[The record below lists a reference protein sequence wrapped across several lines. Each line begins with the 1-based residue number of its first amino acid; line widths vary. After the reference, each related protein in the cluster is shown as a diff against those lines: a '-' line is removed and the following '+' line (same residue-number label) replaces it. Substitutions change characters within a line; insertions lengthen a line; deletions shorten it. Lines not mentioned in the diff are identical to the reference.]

1 LHAVTCGDFLTNY
14 SIPSVILN
22 LFSTRSAGNSYCETT
37 HVSGTGIRRFSF
49 IAGVLLIVILIAR
62 SALAQQYFIST
73 IAGGAPPVTPAAA
86 VEVSIGKPSG
96 VATDSAGNLYFTS
109 LNCVFKVATSGRL
122 TLVAGNSRAG
132 YSGDGGPAIAAQLNS
147 PWGVAFDRADNLYI
161 ADTGNSRIRRVSPA
175 GLITSVAGNGT
186 QGFSGDGGPAAAAQ
200 LNLPEGVAVD
210 AGGNIYIA
218 DTGNS
223 LVRQVAPT
231 GIIVTFAGK
240 GGPGYYGD
248 GGPATLAQVSNPEG
262 LAVDASGDL
271 FIADTVND
279 AIRMVSPGGTIST
292 VAGNG
297 SNNLAG
303 GGFAGD
309 GGPATSAELDAPEG
323 VAVDASGNLY
333 IADSQNYRI
342 REVSGS
348 SGIIATIAGV
358 GDPGYSGDGGA
369 ATSAQMSSPSSIA
382 ADANGN
388 VYFADRANARVR
400 RISSGG
406 GTISTAAGTG
416 TSGYSGDGGP
426 ALDAQLDS
434 PSAVAMGERNIYIA
448 DTGNSRVRRISSGG
462 TITTLAG
469 NGTPGYSGD
478 GGPAAGAQLNFPEA
492 VAADS
497 AGNVYIS
504 DTGNGRVRK
513 ISAGG
518 VISSIAGDGST
529 GYSGDGGPATSAALN
544 YPTGLALDAAGNLY
558 IADSG
563 NSRIRKV
570 STKGVITTVAGSRTL
585 GYAGDGGPATSAA
598 LNYPYGVALDAAG
611 DLYIADTG
619 NSVIREVSAGVINT
633 VAGKAKSSGY
643 TGDGGPAIA
652 AQLDNP
658 YSVATDSKGDVFIVD
673 TGNGVI
679 RELTP
684 NGNIETVAGGGSS
697 YPGDGGPAT
706 NALLTNLAGLA
717 VDASGNLYTTDSRSS
732 LRHMK
737 PTNRSVL
744 IGAVTDAATERAG
757 AISAGK
763 IVVIYGAGLGPA
775 SLALNQPAN
784 GVIGTETG
792 GTTVFF
798 NGTPAPVLY
807 ALATQVS
814 AIVPYEI
821 AGVTTAQL
829 TVGYQGHVS
838 AAVTVPVARSAP
850 SFFSRDLTGAGQ
862 IAAVN
867 TDGSLNDAAHPVKI
881 GGYVSLYATGEGQ
894 TNPPGVDGALAAT
907 QPYPKPVLPVHVTVG
922 GLPAIFTYAGAA
934 PTDVA
939 GLMQIVVQIPTGVQ
953 PGGYVPVVLQVG
965 TGSSVSGAAWI
976 AVSAN

>member
-1 LHAVTCGDFLTNY
+1 
-14 SIPSVILN
+14 VILD
-22 LFSTRSAGNSYCETT
+22 LFSTLPAGNSYCETT
-37 HVSGTGIRRFSF
+37 HASGTGIRRFSF
-49 IAGVLLIVILIAR
+49 IAGVLFIVLLIAR
-62 SALAQQYFIST
+62 SALAQQYLIST

-86 VEVSIGKPSG
+86 VGVSIGKPSG
-96 VATDSAGNLYFTS
+96 VATDSDGNLYFTS
-109 LNCVFKVATSGRL
+109 LNCVFKVAKSGTL

-132 YSGDGGPAIAAQLNS
+132 YSGDGGPAIEAQLNN
-147 PWGVAFDRADNLYI
+147 PWGVAFDRAGDLYI

-186 QGFSGDGGPAAAAQ
+186 QGFSGDGGPAAAAR
-200 LNLPEGVAVD
+200 LNLPAGVAVD

-262 LAVDASGDL
+262 LALDASGDL

-297 SNNLAG
+297 YNNLAG

-309 GGPATSAELDAPEG
+309 GNPATSAELDAPEG

-348 SGIIATIAGV
+348 NGIITTIAGI
-358 GDPGYSGDGGA
+358 GAPGYSGDGGP
-369 ATSAQMSSPSSIA
+369 ATSAQMSSPSSVA
-382 ADANGN
+382 VDASGN

-406 GTISTAAGTG
+406 GTISSAAGNG
-416 TSGYSGDGGP
+416 ASGYSGDGGP
-426 ALDAQLDS
+426 AVDAQLDS
-434 PSAVAMGERNIYIA
+434 PSAVAVGETNIYIA
-448 DTGNSRVRRISSGG
+448 DTGNARVRVVSSAR

-469 NGTPGYSGD
+469 NGTAGYSGD
-478 GGPAAGAQLNFPEA
+478 GGPAADAQLNFPEA
-492 VAADS
+492 IATDS

-518 VISSIAGDGST
+518 VISSIAGNGST
-529 GYSGDGGPATSAALN
+529 GYSGDGGPATRAALN

-570 STKGVITTVAGSRTL
+570 STTGVITTVAGSGIL
-585 GYAGDGGPATSAA
+585 GYAGDGGPPASAA
-598 LNYPYGVALDAAG
+598 LNYPNGVALDAAG

-619 NSVIREVSAGVINT
+619 NSVIREVSAAGVINT
-633 VAGKAKSSGY
+633 VAGIARSSGY

-684 NGNIETVAGGGSS
+684 NGNIATVAGGGSS
-697 YPGDGGPAT
+697 YPGDGGPAI

-717 VDASGNLYTTDSRSS
+717 VDVSGNLYTTDSRSS
-732 LRHMK
+732 VRLMK
-737 PTNRSVL
+737 PTNQSVL
-744 IGAVTDAATERAG
+744 IGAVTDAASERAG
-757 AISAGK
+757 PVSPGK

-792 GTTVFF
+792 GTTVSF

-807 ALATQVS
+807 AVATQVS

-821 AGVTTAQL
+821 AGVTTARV
-829 TVGYQGHVS
+829 TVGYQGRVS
-838 AAVTVPVARSAP
+838 AAVTVPVAASAP
-850 SFFSRDLTGAGQ
+850 SFFSRDGTGAGQ
-862 IAAVN
+862 IAALN
-867 TDGSLNDAAHPVKI
+867 TDGSLNNATHPVKI
-881 GGYVSLYATGEGQ
+881 GGYVSLYATGEGK

-907 QPYPKPVLPVHVTVG
+907 PPYPRPVLPVHVTVG
-922 GLPAIFTYAGAA
+922 GVPAIFTYAGAA
-934 PTDVA
+934 PNQVA

-965 TGSSVSGAAWI
+965 TASSVSGAAWI